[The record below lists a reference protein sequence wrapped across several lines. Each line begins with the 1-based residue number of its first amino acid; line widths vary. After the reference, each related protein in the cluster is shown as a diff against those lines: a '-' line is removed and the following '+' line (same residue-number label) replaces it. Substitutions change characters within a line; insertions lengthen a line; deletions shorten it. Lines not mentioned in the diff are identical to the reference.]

1 MMEELKG
8 GLVVSCQALEH
19 EPLHGNGHMAA
30 MALAVKQGGAVG
42 IRANG
47 PTDIRQIK
55 EKVDLPIIGIWKKD
69 YEGFDAFIT
78 PMTEDA
84 KSVAEAGAD
93 IIAVDATEQ
102 TRPQKLEE
110 LVDYIQQVLGK
121 KVMADISTLSEGKD
135 AHELGCDYIGTTLS
149 GYTSYTKDRAQPDFS
164 LLEELIKE
172 VSTPVVAEGNFG
184 SPEQAKKALEIGA
197 NFVVVGGAITR
208 PQLITKSF
216 VDGMKS

>member
-1 MMEELKG
+1 MEELKG

-30 MALAVKQGGAVG
+30 MALAAKQGGAVG

-47 PTDIRQIK
+47 PSDIRQIK

-78 PMTEDA
+78 PTTEDA

-110 LVDYIQQVLGK
+110 LVEYIQDVLGK
-121 KVMADISTLSEGKD
+121 KVMADISTLSEGKN

-149 GYTSYTKDRAQPDFS
+149 GYTSYTKDRVQPDFS
-164 LLEELIKE
+164 LIEELIKE
-172 VSTPVVAEGNFG
+172 VSTPVVAEGNIG
-184 SPEQAKKALEIGA
+184 NPEQAKKALEIGA
-197 NFVVVGGAITR
+197 AFVVVGGAITR

-216 VDGMKS
+216 VDGMKE

>member
-30 MALAVKQGGAVG
+30 MALAAKQGGAVG

-47 PTDIRQIK
+47 PSDIRQIK
-55 EKVDLPIIGIWKKD
+55 KKVDLPIIGIWKKD

-78 PMTEDA
+78 PTIEDA

>member
-1 MMEELKG
+1 MEELKG

-30 MALAVKQGGAVG
+30 MALAAKQGGAVG

-47 PTDIRQIK
+47 PADIRQIK

-78 PMTEDA
+78 PTTEDA
-84 KSVAEAGAD
+84 RSVSEAGAD

-102 TRPQKLEE
+102 TRPQKLDE
-110 LVDYIQQVLGK
+110 LVEYIQHVLGK
-121 KVMADISTLSEGKD
+121 KVMADISTLKEGKN
-135 AHELGCDYIGTTLS
+135 AHKLGCDYISTTLS

-172 VSTPVVAEGNFG
+172 VYTPVVAEG
-184 SPEQAKKALEIGA
+184 
-197 NFVVVGGAITR
+197 
-208 PQLITKSF
+208 
-216 VDGMKS
+216 

>member
-1 MMEELKG
+1 MEELKG

-30 MALAVKQGGAVG
+30 MALAAKQGGAVG

-47 PTDIRQIK
+47 PSDIRQIK
-55 EKVDLPIIGIWKKD
+55 KKVDLPIIGIWKKD

-78 PMTEDA
+78 PTIEDA

>member
-1 MMEELKG
+1 MEELKG

>member
-1 MMEELKG
+1 MEELKG

-19 EPLHGNGHMAA
+19 EPLHGHGHMAA
-30 MALAVKQGGAVG
+30 MALAAKQGGAVG

-47 PTDIRQIK
+47 PADIRQIK

-78 PMTEDA
+78 PTTEDA
-84 KSVAEAGAD
+84 RSVSEAGAD

-110 LVDYIQQVLGK
+110 LVEYIQHVLGK
-121 KVMADISTLSEGKD
+121 KVMADISTLKEGKN
-135 AHELGCDYIGTTLS
+135 AHKLGCDYISTTLS

-197 NFVVVGGAITR
+197 AFVVVGGAITR

-216 VDGMKS
+216 VDGMKL

>member
-1 MMEELKG
+1 MEELKG

-30 MALAVKQGGAVG
+30 MALAAKQGGAVG

-47 PTDIRQIK
+47 PADIRQIK
-55 EKVDLPIIGIWKKD
+55 EKVDLPIIGIWKKH

-78 PMTEDA
+78 PTNEDA
-84 KSVAEAGAD
+84 RSVSEAGAD

-110 LVDYIQQVLGK
+110 LVEYIQHVLGK
-121 KVMADISTLSEGKD
+121 KVMADISTLKEGKN
-135 AHELGCDYIGTTLS
+135 AHKLGFDYISTTLS

-197 NFVVVGGAITR
+197 AFVVVGGAITR

-216 VDGMKS
+216 VDGMKE

>member
-1 MMEELKG
+1 MEELKG

-30 MALAVKQGGAVG
+30 MALAAVQGGAVG

-47 PTDIRQIK
+47 PSDIRQIK
-55 EKVDLPIIGIWKKD
+55 EKVGLPIIGIWKKD

-78 PMTEDA
+78 PTTEDA

-121 KVMADISTLSEGKD
+121 KVMADISTLKEGKN
-135 AHELGCDYIGTTLS
+135 ARELGCDYISTTLS

-164 LLEELIKE
+164 LIEELIKE

-197 NFVVVGGAITR
+197 AFVVVGGAITR

>member
-1 MMEELKG
+1 MEELKG

-30 MALAVKQGGAVG
+30 MALAAKQGGAVG

-47 PTDIRQIK
+47 PSDIRQIK

-78 PMTEDA
+78 PTTEDA

-110 LVDYIQQVLGK
+110 LVEYIQHVLGK
-121 KVMADISTLSEGKD
+121 KVMADISTLSEGKN
-135 AHELGCDYIGTTLS
+135 AHELGCDYISTTLS

-197 NFVVVGGAITR
+197 AFVVVGGAITR

-216 VDGMKS
+216 VDGMKE

>member
-1 MMEELKG
+1 MEELKG

-30 MALAVKQGGAVG
+30 MALAAKQGGAVG

-47 PTDIRQIK
+47 PSDIRQIK

-78 PMTEDA
+78 PTTEDA

-110 LVDYIQQVLGK
+110 MVEYIQHVLGK
-121 KVMADISTLSEGKD
+121 KVMADISTLSEGKN
-135 AHELGCDYIGTTLS
+135 AHELECDYISTTLS

-197 NFVVVGGAITR
+197 AFVVVGGAITR

-216 VDGMKS
+216 VDGMKE

>member
-1 MMEELKG
+1 MEELKG

-30 MALAVKQGGAVG
+30 MALAAKQGGAVG

-47 PTDIRQIK
+47 PADIRQIK
-55 EKVDLPIIGIWKKD
+55 DKVDLPIIGIWKKD

-78 PMTEDA
+78 PTTEDA

-102 TRPQKLEE
+102 SRPQKLEE

-121 KVMADISTLSEGKD
+121 KVMADISTLSEGKN
-135 AHELGCDYIGTTLS
+135 AHELGCDYISTTLS

-197 NFVVVGGAITR
+197 AFVVVGGAITR

-216 VDGMKS
+216 VDGMKE

>member
-1 MMEELKG
+1 MEELKG

-30 MALAVKQGGAVG
+30 MALAAKQGGAVG

-47 PTDIRQIK
+47 PSDIRQIK

-78 PMTEDA
+78 PTTEDA

-110 LVDYIQQVLGK
+110 LVEYIQDVLGK
-121 KVMADISTLSEGKD
+121 KVMADISTLSEGKN

-149 GYTSYTKDRAQPDFS
+149 GYTSYTKDRVQPDFS
-164 LLEELIKE
+164 LIEELIKE
-172 VSTPVVAEGNFG
+172 VSTQVVAEGNIG
-184 SPEQAKKALEIGA
+184 NPEQAKKALEIGA
-197 NFVVVGGAITR
+197 AFVVVGGAITR

>member
-30 MALAVKQGGAVG
+30 MALAAKQGGAVG

-47 PTDIRQIK
+47 PADIRQIK

-78 PMTEDA
+78 PTTEDA
-84 KSVAEAGAD
+84 RSVSEAGAD

-102 TRPQKLEE
+102 TRPQKLDE
-110 LVDYIQQVLGK
+110 LVEYIQHVLGK
-121 KVMADISTLSEGKD
+121 KVMADISTLKEGKN
-135 AHELGCDYIGTTLS
+135 AHKLGCDYISTTLS

-197 NFVVVGGAITR
+197 AFVVVGGAITR

-216 VDGMKS
+216 VDGMKE